1 MSDGLRRLKVSPKVS
16 DALVLGRASEL
27 LHHAEHVA
35 GLKVRVALGHA
46 RVGVPQRDRDVIE
59 GDGGVRPQ
67 PRGRRVAQVVEVEVR
82 DLRRR
87 EGR

>member
-1 MSDGLRRLKVSPKVS
+1 
-16 DALVLGRASEL
+16 
-27 LHHAEHVA
+27 
-35 GLKVRVALGHA
+35 
-46 RVGVPQRDRDVIE
+46 VPQRDRDVIE